1 LGSGHHNRAVLE
13 ERGDSETMES
23 SNVAEV
29 ERGTSPPAVFNS
41 AFFAGLFPTKRVTPN
56 RVRFMDVGVSDSVPM
71 NDLDHAI
78 MALYRSKA
86 ATPEFYRQL
95 AQGELWFLLL
105 YHPEIEGEV
114 LELKNGS
121 PIPFALYQ
129 EDGKE
134 FVMLFSSEARVEE
147 ALRKGNVP
155 SRTFSAGSMPARQVL
170 EVVGKCG
177 LSAIV
182 NRACATGAMFIPPD
196 LMRDLADGSALQPIP
211 ETGKREEGTLK
222 ILDPA
227 DYPTGLVQAVFEF
240 VRHHSNFRAVWVFGT
255 LPPPAEGRS
264 YQLLFFMEPRGEVL
278 FHDLN
283 MIVQAAA
290 GGTEV
295 ALGLLSDEDVKGI
308 AGVAPPFYAARDFRP
323 EGEGTS

>member
-1 LGSGHHNRAVLE
+1 
-13 ERGDSETMES
+13 
-23 SNVAEV
+23 
-29 ERGTSPPAVFNS
+29 
-41 AFFAGLFPTKRVTPN
+41 
-56 RVRFMDVGVSDSVPM
+56 M
-71 NDLDHAI
+71 NDLDRAI
-78 MALYRSKA
+78 MALHRSKA

-95 AQGELWFLLL
+95 AQGELWFLLH

-121 PIPFALYQ
+121 PMPFAVYK
-129 EDGKE
+129 EKGEE

-147 ALRKGNVP
+147 ALKKGKVP
-155 SRTFSAGSMPARQVL
+155 PRTFSAGSMPAPQVL
-170 EVVGKCG
+170 EVIGKSG

-211 ETGKREEGTLK
+211 ESGERQEGKLK

-240 VRHHSNFRAVWVFGT
+240 VRHHSNFRAAWVFGT
-255 LPPPAEGRS
+255 LPPPAEGSS
-264 YQLLFFMEPRGEVL
+264 YQLLFFMEPRDEVL

-283 MIVQAAA
+283 MIVQAATNCA
-290 GGTEV
+290 KV
-295 ALGLLSDEDVKGI
+295 ALGLLNDEEVKRI
-308 AGVAPPFYAARDFRP
+308 AGTAPPFYAARDFKP
-323 EGEGTS
+323 GGA